1 MALKSSNKSEDQ
13 NNVYELTVTV
23 EPAVFSDACT
33 KAYLKQRKSIQLPG
47 FRKGKA
53 PQAMVERHYGEAVF
67 YEDALEIVYP
77 EAVTSAI
84 EEAGLRVV
92 ASAVEKKAE

>member
-33 KAYLKQRKSIQLPG
+33 
-47 FRKGKA
+47 
-53 PQAMVERHYGEAVF
+53 
-67 YEDALEIVYP
+67 
-77 EAVTSAI
+77 
-84 EEAGLRVV
+84 
-92 ASAVEKKAE
+92 